1 MHSPFQQ
8 SDFKLGILGGGQLG
22 KMLCLDAA
30 RWDVKTYILDASP
43 DFPAGKVCHKFVV
56 GDFKNFDDVYNF
68 GKEMDVITIE
78 IEHVNTDALKKLQ
91 AEGVTVHPSPQ
102 SLEIIKDKGLQK
114 QFYAAN
120 TIPTAPFRL
129 VENETE
135 IKNLIEKGIINYP
148 FVQKTRAAGYD
159 GKGVAVIKNDDDV
172 AQKLLS
178 GASVIE
184 EKIEIAQEIAIIV
197 ARNSSGATACFD
209 AVGMIFNE
217 EGNLVDVTYA
227 PARIF
232 PTRLLPKMKH
242 LATKIIEKLDI
253 CGVLAVEFFITKN
266 NDVIVNEVAPRPH
279 NSGHFT
285 IDACHT
291 SQYQQ
296 HLRGVLNLPLGDPA
310 MTVRHAVMVN
320 LLGEKGYKG
329 VVCYEGI
336 EECMKMSGVHI
347 HLYGKTTTSPLRK
360 MGHVTITDYFK
371 DKSTAKAEQVA
382 HILKVKS
389 LTPKP

>member
-1 MHSPFQQ
+1 VL
-8 SDFKLGILGGGQLG
+8 KLGILGGGQLG

-30 RWDVKTYILDASP
+30 RWDIKTYILDASP
-43 DFPAGKVCHKFVV
+43 EFPAGKVCHKFVV
-56 GDFKNFDDVYNF
+56 GNFNDFDDVYNF

-114 QFYAAN
+114 QFYTSN
-120 TIPTAPFRL
+120 TIPTAPFIL
-129 VENETE
+129 VENEAE
-135 IKNLIEKGIINYP
+135 IKQLIEKGTINYP

-159 GKGVAVIKNDDDV
+159 GKGVAVIKNEDDLGK
-172 AQKLLS
+172 KLLS

-184 EKIEIAQEIAIIV
+184 EKIEILEEIAIIV
-197 ARNSSGATACFD
+197 ARNASGETTCFD

-217 EGNLVDVTYA
+217 EGNLVDLTYA
-227 PARIF
+227 PASVA
-232 PTRLLPKMKH
+232 PKRLLSKMKQ

-266 NDVIVNEVAPRPH
+266 NEVIVNEVAPRPH

-296 HLRGVLNLPLGDPA
+296 HLRGVLNLPLGDPT

-329 VVCYEGI
+329 AVHYEGI
-336 EECMKMSGVHI
+336 EECLKMSGVHV

-371 DKSTAKAEQVA
+371 DKAMAKAEQVTS
-382 HILKVKS
+382 ILKVKS
-389 LTPKP
+389 M